1 MVGAVTVELT
11 TTNVLAALEAV
22 VAERGAGWVYPD
34 EWRDDGVCRYVVD
47 GCPACIV
54 GAALA
59 HLGVPV
65 DVLAAH
71 EGLGVWAL
79 LDDLGRAGAVT
90 VVGPVAAMLY
100 DVQSVQDGDP
110 PERAP
115 GTWGEALAA
124 ARAAVPA

>member
-65 DVLAAH
+65 DLLTAH
-71 EGLGVWAL
+71 EGVGAWAL
-79 LDDLGRAGAVT
+79 LESLGRTGAVT
-90 VVGPVAAMLY
+90 VVGPAVAMLY
-100 DVQSVQDGDP
+100 GVQVVQDGGP
-110 PERAP
+110 PDRAP

-124 ARAAVPA
+124 AWAAVPS